1 MYHDFREFLTAL
13 KKQNEVITIKA
24 EVDPVFEITEITE
37 RAQKENGLPNK
48 ALFFKKVKGFDIPV
62 ITNTFGSFKRMQLA
76 LGIKSYDEIVTRIKD
91 LTEISLPKNFW
102 EKLSYIPKIKEIS
115 DIFPKIV
122 NNAPCQEIIIK
133 DKPDVTKFP
142 ILHCWPMDGGK
153 YITLPLV
160 FTKNP
165 LTNHINIGM
174 YRLQVFDECTLG
186 MHWQIH
192 KDGARYYN
200 LKEEKN
206 EKIEVAVA
214 IGAEPALTY
223 SATAPLP
230 TNVSEILFAG
240 FLRQK
245 GVELT
250 KCITVDLMVPATS
263 EIVLEG
269 YVNPHERRLE
279 GPFCDHTG
287 FVCAAEE
294 YPVFHITAITH
305 RKNPIY
311 TATIVGQPPCEDA
324 YFGKATERIF
334 LPILQLISPD
344 IIDIDLPVWSVFH
357 NCILV
362 KIKKRYPAH
371 ARQIANLLW
380 GLNQLCFSKFIVVFD
395 ENVNIHDYKEAF
407 WIIGANVE
415 PKRDT
420 FLIEGP
426 MDVLDH
432 ASPYIGF
439 GSKMGIDATTKWKNE
454 GILREYPDKITM
466 SKEIKELVNKKW
478 QIYFSE

>member
-1 MYHDFREFLTAL
+1 MYNDFREFLKAL
-13 KKQNEVITIKA
+13 KEQNEVIKIKA

-37 RAQKENGLPNK
+37 RAQKEKGLANK
-48 ALFFKKVKGFDIPV
+48 ALVFEKVKGFDIPV
-62 ITNTFGSFKRMQLA
+62 ITNAFGSSKRMKLA
-76 LGIKSYDEIVTRIKD
+76 LGIKSYTEIAKRIKD
-91 LTEISLPKNFW
+91 LTEISMPQNFW
-102 EKLSYIPKIKEIS
+102 EKLSYVPKLKEMN

-122 NNAPCQEIIIK
+122 KNAPCQEIIIK
-133 DKPDVTKFP
+133 DNLDVNKFP
-142 ILHCWPMDGGK
+142 ILHCWPADGGK

-165 LTNHINIGM
+165 LNNNINIGM
-174 YRLQVFDECTLG
+174 YRLQIFDQCTLG

-192 KDGARYYN
+192 KDGAKYYN

-214 IGAEPALTY
+214 IGAEPVLTY
-223 SATAPLP
+223 AATAPLP
-230 TNVSEILFAG
+230 ANVSELLFAG

-245 GVELT
+245 RVELT
-250 KCITVDLMVPATS
+250 RCVTVDLLVPATS
-263 EIVLEG
+263 EIILEG
-269 YVNPHERRLE
+269 YVNPYERRLE

-287 FVCAAEE
+287 FVCDAAE

-305 RKNPIY
+305 RGNPIY

-324 YFGKATERIF
+324 YLGKATERIF
-334 LPILQLISPD
+334 LPILQLICPE
-344 IIDIDLPVWSVFH
+344 IIDIDLPVHGVFH

-380 GLNQLCFSKFIVVFD
+380 GMNQLCFSKFIVVFD
-395 ENVNIHDYKEAF
+395 ADVDIHNYKEAF
-407 WIIGANVE
+407 WNIGANVD

-426 MDVLDH
+426 LDVLDH

-439 GSKMGIDATTKWKNE
+439 GSKMGIDATVKWKDE
-454 GILREYPDKITM
+454 GITRPYPPKIVM
-466 SKEIKELVNKKW
+466 SKEIKELVDKKW
-478 QIYFSE
+478 NSYFKA